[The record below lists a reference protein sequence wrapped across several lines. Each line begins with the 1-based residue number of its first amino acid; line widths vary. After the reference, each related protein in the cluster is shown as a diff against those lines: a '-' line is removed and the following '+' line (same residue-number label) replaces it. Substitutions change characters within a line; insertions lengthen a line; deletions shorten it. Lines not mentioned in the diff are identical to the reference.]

1 MIALCQLSI
10 LIDVYAVD
18 RDVDLLRQLHDHRL
32 QAAAVAAPWCA
43 EASDHIALFQRL
55 VEIFCACDHLD
66 HGWYLLL

>member
-1 MIALCQLSI
+1 MIALCQCFI
-10 LIDVYAVD
+10 LINIHAVD

-43 EASDHIALFQRL
+43 EAGDHITLFQRL

-66 HGWYLLL
+66 HGLYLLL